1 MCQYLVQMNCAG
13 FRECCPPLLREP
25 LSAEDAAALASLLK
39 VLADPA
45 RLRLINLITAH
56 PGSEACVCELTGPL
70 GLTQPTV
77 SHHLKV
83 LHQAGLLEREQRGI
97 WVFYR
102 LLPGRLETLRQALA
116 AGDAQD
122 CVVCPP

>member
-1 MCQYLVQMNCAG
+1 MNVAG
-13 FRECCPPLLREP
+13 FRECCPPLLRQP
-25 LSAEDAAALASLLK
+25 LSADNANELASLLK

-45 RLRLINLITAH
+45 RLRLISLIAAH

-70 GLTQPTV
+70 GLTQPTI

-102 LLPGRLETLRQALA
+102 LLPSRLEALRLALA
-116 AGDAQD
+116 AGQAQEGLA
-122 CVVCPP
+122 VTP